1 MKVYLQKNSIKTY
14 ITEIFLKFLLL
25 IIIIF
30 FLLLLLIIKKKLRKN
45 MENNYYILITSDK
58 QSTYKLYN
66 ILNKLIDQI
75 NKYMFDN
82 KDVNIKIFVCNDN
95 IDKHM
100 KKQLL
105 LKETNY

>member
-1 MKVYLQKNSIKTY
+1 
-14 ITEIFLKFLLL
+14 
-25 IIIIF
+25 
-30 FLLLLLIIKKKLRKN
+30 
-45 MENNYYILITSDK
+45 MENNTYYTLIISDK
-58 QSTYKLYN
+58 QSTDKLDN

-95 IDKHM
+95 IDKQL

-105 LKETNY
+105 F